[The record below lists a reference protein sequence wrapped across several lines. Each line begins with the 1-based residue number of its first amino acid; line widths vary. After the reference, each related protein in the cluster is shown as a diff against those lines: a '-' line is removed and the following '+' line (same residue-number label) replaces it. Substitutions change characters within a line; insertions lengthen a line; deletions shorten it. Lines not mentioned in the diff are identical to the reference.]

1 MGGFG
6 GAIKNM
12 SIGIASS
19 EGKMWIHTAG
29 LTKDTSDFTQC
40 FKTNQDRFLNRW
52 RKRPGRS

>member
-19 EGKMWIHTAG
+19 GGKAWIAFCRENERG
-29 LTKDTSDFTQC
+29 SLGKLTSS
-40 FKTNQDRFLNRW
+40 
-52 RKRPGRS
+52 G